1 MKTLFLMKHELSGIL
16 SNKKFMAGFVLQL
29 LLLLAIVP
37 TFSNFLA
44 TGDIKTAVPTMK
56 GFVPIGVVDN
66 SPDNPVIVEALTN
79 NEKLEIKYFNT
90 FPSEN
95 LQRGEIS
102 SVLMISED
110 YNERSNNQLS
120 VSLVIDRANLKRE
133 SVFDAISKSV
143 GDASSRIRR
152 MRESELS
159 GAVLEPIKLKKELLN
174 PVMIEK
180 KEGRFSSF
188 FLGYLIPLVL
198 FFPIFTS
205 GNLIVDIVVGEKE
218 RKTLESLLTSP
229 IDAKDITSAKFG
241 AIFIFISIQ
250 TVLWLALL
258 RLQKIPIANLG
269 SVLAVLL
276 SVNAAVIITAILLGV
291 YSITVKEANISMML
305 LYVVLFVGLIVSL
318 SMEYFNPVAAFE
330 ILPFINISRLV
341 VGKSINPLTTLFLIL
356 SLALYTFIVLLISIK
371 LLERDDVVFGP
382 RPALFDLMND
392 FTEGVLTRMEHTSF
406 GISVLSFGFAG
417 FAVIFSFTLEV
428 ALGMLIFF
436 SFGFSF
442 FTLYLITM
450 LFALIEEFLKP
461 LALYSVAVNRPGAIG
476 AEGGFF
482 YGALAGIG
490 FFFFENFFLAIIV
503 ALTLPSRVIQILTL
517 RIGTILFIHAISSG
531 IVGLGI
537 SRLTK
542 GENLTYLFYLLTA
555 AAIHAGY
562 NLLLVIR

>member
-1 MKTLFLMKHELSGIL
+1 EDRFTRSAPG
-16 SNKKFMAGFVLQL
+16 G
-29 LLLLAIVP
+29 
-37 TFSNFLA
+37 
-44 TGDIKTAVPTMK
+44 TGDIKTAVPTMR

-66 SPDNPVIVEALTN
+66 SLDSSILLEALKN
-79 NEKLEIKYFNT
+79 NEKLEIKYFDT
-90 FPSEN
+90 LPSEN
-95 LQRGEIS
+95 LWRGEIT
-102 SVLMISED
+102 SVLMIPED
-110 YNERSNNQLS
+110 YKEKSNNQLS
-120 VSLVIDRANLKRE
+120 FSLVIDRANLKRV
-133 SVFDAISKSV
+133 SVFDAISTSV
-143 GDASSRIRR
+143 EDVSFKLRR

-159 GAVLEPIKLKKELLN
+159 AAVLEPINLKKELLN

-229 IDAKDITSAKFG
+229 IDTKDIMLGKFG

-258 RLQKIPIANLG
+258 KLQNIPIANLG
-269 SVLAVLL
+269 AVLAVLL
-276 SVNAAVIITAILLGV
+276 AVNAGVIITAIILSI
-291 YSITVKEANISMML
+291 YSITIKEANISMML

-318 SMEYFNPVAAFE
+318 SMEYFNPVSAFE

-341 VGKSINPLTTLFLIL
+341 VGKGINPLTTLFLIM
-356 SLALYTFIVLLISIK
+356 SLALYTFIALSISTK
-371 LLERDDVVFGP
+371 LLERDDIVFGP

-392 FTEGVLTRMEHTSF
+392 FTDWVLTKMEHTSL
-406 GISVLSFGFAG
+406 GISALSFGFAG
-417 FAVIFSFTLEV
+417 LAVIFSFTLEV
-428 ALGMLIFF
+428 ALGILIFF
-436 SFGFSF
+436 TFGFSY
-442 FTLYLITM
+442 FTLYLITII
-450 LFALIEEFLKP
+450 FALIEEFLKP
-461 LALYSVAVNRPGAIG
+461 LGLYSVAVNRPGKFD
-476 AEGGFF
+476 AESGFF

-490 FFFFENFFLAIIV
+490 FFFFENFFLVVIV

-517 RIGTILFIHAISSG
+517 RIGTILFVHAVSSG

-542 GENLTYLFYLLTA
+542 GENLAYIFYLLIG

-562 NLLLVIR
+562 NLMLVIR